1 MKATIHFKKGIAY
14 IRLEYNELRRQRA
27 EIIDQ
32 YRRHEIVAT
41 EAVRECNRIDNELR
55 KMEG

>member
-1 MKATIHFKKGIAY
+1 MAKKSNTA
-14 IRLEYNELRRQRA
+14 EYNELRRQRA

-32 YRRHEIVAT
+32 YRRREIVAT
-41 EAVRECNRIDNELR
+41 EAVRECNRIDTKLR

>member
-1 MKATIHFKKGIAY
+1 MAKKIKTA
-14 IRLEYNELRRQRA
+14 EYNELRRQRA

-32 YRRHEIVAT
+32 YRRHEIVAV
-41 EAVRECNRIDNELR
+41 EAARECNRIDTELR

>member
-1 MKATIHFKKGIAY
+1 MAKKSRTA
-14 IRLEYNELRRQRA
+14 EYNELRRQRA

-32 YRRHEIVAT
+32 YRRHKIVAV
-41 EAVRECNRIDNELR
+41 EAARECNRIDSELR